1 MTLLARFLAWLV
13 PEWATPHPY
22 TPASRRRL
30 RATCEVCGKDL
41 AVVRSTGRVWRH
53 RCQREAPDATA

>member
-1 MTLLARFLAWLV
+1 MTLLTRFLAWLL
-13 PEWATPHPY
+13 PEPLPTTPP
-22 TPASRRRL
+22 RRL

-53 RCQREAPDATA
+53 RCRVEAPDATA